1 MAEQTLEQIRK
12 IRLEKVAKLRDLG
25 IDPYP
30 ARVDGKPRSI
40 SEALSHFAKASRD
53 DHFVV
58 EAAGRIMRWREHGN
72 VTFGDL
78 KDETGQIQIWFQK
91 NNLKEA
97 YKILRYFDI
106 GDFLYVKGK
115 VVKTT
120 AGEIS
125 IDVERFQILTKSIR
139 PLPSTWHG
147 LKDMEERYRQRYV
160 DLTVNNDVRKV
171 FDTRS
176 KIVTLLRKYLND
188 NGFTEVKTPSLQ
200 PLYGGATAKPF
211 ITHHNSL
218 DSDMYLRIADE
229 LYLKRLVVGGF
240 HKVYEIGTDFRNEG
254 IDRWHNPEFQML
266 EFYWAYANY
275 EDLMILSEEM
285 LSEIAKEVTGSTT
298 ITYGDVK
305 VNFKTPWKR
314 ITYRQALLEK
324 THIDIDKVK
333 DFSDLKKQIKENNLK
348 VDLGD
353 ASDLPT
359 GFDNLYKALV
369 RPSLIDPIFLID
381 YPESMR
387 PLAKRKSDDQSKVE
401 NIQLVIAGAEIFNAY
416 TELNDPI
423 DQRARWVSDME
434 RGEGGAEE
442 YQMLDED
449 YIRALEYGMPPTAGW
464 GMGIDRFTAL
474 LTNQHAIKDVILF
487 PTLKPEDKKTEGK
500 ESYDYRAKRIIAII
514 SEDLPKGLAANV
526 LGHMA
531 FSAGHYSDDSWMGR
545 KSHIDADGSIHVG
558 ISKYPFIVLGANKEK
573 IKTIVEEAKDL
584 ANVLVVDYPQEM
596 FDTGHDDELSKS
608 LIKATENK
616 LTYHAVLLVGES
628 NILKNLAQ
636 GLELYK

>member
-1 MAEQTLEQIRK
+1 MAEQTLEQIKK
-12 IRLEKVAKLRDLG
+12 IRLEKASKLRDLG

-30 ARVDGKPRSI
+30 ARVDGKPASI
-40 SEALSHFAKASRD
+40 EKALSSMDKT
-53 DHFVV
+53 V

-97 YKILRYFDI
+97 YKLLRYFDI

-125 IDVERFQILTKSIR
+125 IDVEKFQLLTKSIR

-147 LKDMEERYRQRYV
+147 LKDVEERYRQRYV
-160 DLTVNNDVRKV
+160 DLVVNDDVRKV

-188 NGFTEVKTPSLQ
+188 HAFTEVKTPSLQ

-211 ITHHNSL
+211 VTHHNSL

-229 LYLKRLVVGGF
+229 LYLKRLIAGGF

-275 EDLMILSEEM
+275 EDLMTLSEEM
-285 LSEIAKEVTGSTT
+285 LSEIVKEITGSFD
-298 ITYGDVK
+298 ITYGDMN

-314 ITYRQALLEK
+314 MTYTQAILDK
-324 THIDIDKVK
+324 TNINIDKVK
-333 DFSDLKKQIKENNLK
+333 DIADLKKQIKDNNLK

-353 ASDLPT
+353 ANDLPT

-369 RPSLIDPIFLID
+369 RPNLTDPVFLID

-387 PLAKRKSDDQSKVE
+387 PLAKRKPDDHSKVE

-416 TELNDPI
+416 TELNDPT
-423 DQRARWVSDME
+423 DQRERWLFDME

-449 YIRALEYGMPPTAGW
+449 YLRALEYGMPPTAGW

-487 PTLKPEDKKTEGK
+487 PTLKPEDKKIEGK
-500 ESYDYRAKRIIAII
+500 DVYDYRSKKIIAII
-514 SEDLPKGLAANV
+514 SDDLSKGLAANA

-531 FSAGHYSDDSWMGR
+531 FSAGHYSDKEWMGR
-545 KSHIDADGSIHVG
+545 KNYIDADGIAHTG
-558 ISKYPFIVLGANKEK
+558 ISKYPFIVLGATKEK
-573 IKTIVEEAKDL
+573 IKLIVEKSKDL
-584 ANVLVVDYPQEM
+584 SNVLVVDYPQEM
-596 FDTGHDDELSKS
+596 FDTGHDDELTKTISKVG
-608 LIKATENK
+608 KNK
-616 LTYHAVLLVGES
+616 FIYHAVLLVGET
-628 NILKNLAQ
+628 NILKELTQ